1 MELAFLGTE
10 CVPARVF
17 LKPVPQTNDN
27 ENKRWMTMKMRGVFY
42 LKSVFQNQLGSG
54 NNLLNYKR
62 KSSDCNF
69 CRKWQESSVH
79 HHRVMLKGHIS
90 HLVLVGILSYFI
102 LSRQALLIKQNQIQ
116 VPRPY
121 SLFIAAYVSKSGKNF
136 AENAKKGWNAI
147 PGADPIS
154 SSLSKKLTAFIYCLA
169 FKISFYW
176 KVSHSYIIQ
185 VQSSSPESLVRGH

>member
-17 LKPVPQTNDN
+17 LKPVPQTNDKN
-27 ENKRWMTMKMRGVFY
+27 E
-42 LKSVFQNQLGSG
+42 LGSG
-54 NNLLNYKR
+54 NNLLNYQR

-136 AENAKKGWNAI
+136 AKKCQERMKCNSWGRPN
-147 PGADPIS
+147 
-154 SSLSKKLTAFIYCLA
+154 
-169 FKISFYW
+169 
-176 KVSHSYIIQ
+176 
-185 VQSSSPESLVRGH
+185 